1 MCNDLLPPILLVMED
16 TAVAIA
22 QPLLQERYLI
32 AQTKLYVL
40 GNVEVGLAGSMDIEV
55 VPHTSLHTE
64 ADVVE
69 SLVSTCTI
77 ILVEQ
82 GTRTITIDG
91 VVVII
96 VIA

>member
-1 MCNDLLPPILLVMED
+1 MED

-55 VPHTSLHTE
+55 VPHASLHTE

-69 SLVSTCTI
+69 SLIGASTI

>member
-1 MCNDLLPPILLVMED
+1 MED

-55 VPHTSLHTE
+55 IPHTSLHTE

-82 GTRTITIDG
+82 GTRTITIEG

>member
-1 MCNDLLPPILLVMED
+1 MED

-22 QPLLQERYLI
+22 QTLLQERYLI

-55 VPHTSLHTE
+55 IPHTSLHTE